1 MIESFGRF
9 NQVLGPGLHLIV
21 PIVQTPRPFTWV
33 QTVMNRNGNIL
44 DNLFSNPRIDTRETL
59 FNFSRQEVYT
69 KDTILLD
76 VNSLMYYK
84 IVDVKKASY
93 EVDDLRGAIV
103 NVAQTQLKEVF
114 GRMTFQECMTSQDQ
128 INEYWTLM
136 KCEILDICVKPFRLV
151 S

>member
-136 KCEILDICVKPFRLV
+136 KCEILDICVKPFRPV

>member
-9 NQVLGPGLHLIV
+9 NQVLGPGLHLII

-44 DNLFSNPRIDTRETL
+44 DNLYSNPRIDTRETL

-128 INEYWTLM
+128 INEYWALM

>member
-1 MIESFGRF
+1 MSTSGHISDRS
-9 NQVLGPGLHLIV
+9 
-21 PIVQTPRPFTWV
+21 
-33 QTVMNRNGNIL
+33 
-44 DNLFSNPRIDTRETL
+44 FSNARIDTRETL

-84 IVDVKKASY
+84 IVDVKKAVY

-128 INEYWTLM
+128 INEY
-136 KCEILDICVKPFRLV
+136 KR
-151 S
+151 